1 MSKAVADD
9 QPSLYSGGLPPVI
22 PNLVEFWE
30 MIWPNLGRGLI
41 VTLKLSA
48 GALLIGLLIGLPT
61 SLLRVYGT
69 RGMRAA
75 ATAFVDIIRGT
86 PQLVQLFFIYYGLAD
101 AGLNAILVNLGFP
114 NGFLVLE
121 PMVAAY
127 VALGINSGAYQA
139 EYFRGAIQAVGSG
152 QLTAARALGMT
163 RLQAILH
170 IVLPQ
175 ALRLAV
181 APWSNEAAY
190 MVKYTSVV
198 SLIAVSDLFGEARR
212 IMSRHY
218 NQMLMLPLV
227 GLVYLAIVLLITW
240 LMQHVEKRVAIP
252 GVEVEAQRA

>member
-1 MSKAVADD
+1 M
-9 QPSLYSGGLPPVI
+9 GLD
-22 PNLVEFWE
+22 LAAFWE
-30 MIWPNLGRGLI
+30 MIWPNLGQGLV

-48 GALLIGLLIGLPT
+48 GALLIGFLIGLPT

-69 RGMRAA
+69 RAMRAV

-101 AGLNAILVNLGFP
+101 TGLNALLVSLGLP
-114 NGFLVLE
+114 EGFLVLK
-121 PMVAAY
+121 PMAAAY
-127 VALGINSGAYQA
+127 AALGINSGAYQA
-139 EYFRGAIQAVGSG
+139 EYFRGAIQAIGAG

-163 RLQAILH
+163 RSQAILH

-218 NQMLMLPLV
+218 NQMLMLPLI
-227 GLVYLAIVLLITW
+227 GLIYLAIVLLMTW
-240 LMQHVEKRVAIP
+240 VMHHVEKRVAIP
-252 GVEVEAQRA
+252 GVEVESQRA